1 MTDRVIDKALV
12 VGALV
17 EEWGAIAEL
26 LEALPDASWEAPS
39 PLPGW
44 NVRDLASHI
53 IGTEASLSGESLPAS
68 EVDLRELDH
77 VRNDIGALNE
87 AWVQSLRS
95 TAPAEVLARFRQ
107 LTGERAAVL
116 EAMSQEEFD
125 APSWT
130 PAGQGTYGR
139 FMEIRVFDCWMHEQ
153 DMRDAV
159 GVPGH
164 GSGPCAELSI
174 DEIVRALGYI
184 VGKRA
189 GAPEGSLVTFRLI
202 GPVERVVHVG
212 VDGRAAVV
220 EEPDREPTCT
230 LILSSA
236 VFARLAGGR
245 VPVSS
250 QAGEVML
257 NGDLELGQ
265 RVLEA
270 LAFTI

>member
-1 MTDRVIDKALV
+1 MTERASDKGFV
-12 VGALV
+12 VGARV
-17 EEWGAIAEL
+17 EEWAAIGEFL
-26 LEALPDASWEAPS
+26 GGLPDAQWDSPS

-44 NVRDLASHI
+44 SVRDLVAHI
-53 IGTEASLSGESLPAS
+53 VGTEASLSGESLPAS
-68 EVDLRELDH
+68 EVDLRSLEH

-95 TAPAEVLARFRQ
+95 SAPADVLARFRQ
-107 LTGERAAVL
+107 LTGLRAAAL
-116 EAMSQEEFD
+116 EAMSQAEFD

-159 GVPGH
+159 GIPGH
-164 GSGPCAELSI
+164 GGGPGAELSV

-189 GAPEGSLVTFRLI
+189 GAPSGSLVSLVLT
-202 GPVERVVHVG
+202 GPVTRSVHVA
-212 VDGRAAVV
+212 VDGRASVV
-220 EEPDREPTCT
+220 DEPDREATVV
-230 LILSSA
+230 LSLSSD

-245 VPVSS
+245 VPVASRVN
-250 QAGEVML
+250 EVL
-257 NGDLELGQ
+257 ISGDAELGR